1 MVIRLTQA
9 AYRWDFQSP
18 IRDIDSKSVI
28 KITLFN
34 LLTVCLATSGWL
46 ASGSAAWGE
55 GVERQ
60 INVEEA
66 QHLIGVKEGNHLL
79 CDVETSSQIKSLGH
93 SPAANAPSYA
103 NTSQKSLPSQGVV
116 GEAKANESLASSTL
130 TVMPQL
136 LNPAQQGSIANILL
150 GVGYLLPC
158 GICLGIFV
166 YDKYCAYRVTVL
178 NKQIESLEKV
188 WEQSTQQ

>member
-9 AYRWDFQSP
+9 AYRWNFQSP

-28 KITLFN
+28 KFTLFN

-66 QHLIGVKEGNHLL
+66 QHLIGVKQGNHLPQ
-79 CDVETSSQIKSLGH
+79 V
-93 SPAANAPSYA
+93 
-103 NTSQKSLPSQGVV
+103 
-116 GEAKANESLASSTL
+116 L
-130 TVMPQL
+130 T
-136 LNPAQQGSIANILL
+136 PAQQGSIANILL

-188 WEQSTQQ
+188 WEQSIQQ